1 MSNIFEPKGIQ
12 SGGGTTRFYNNNVYQ
27 GSRICLGF
35 VAATG
40 GSTNK
45 IHVKT
50 TLGGSTNK
58 MVKFEYDGYTYA
70 DHNVHNSVT
79 FYTYTGTSTPY
90 NASLVNWG
98 ESAGTAG
105 IVNYY
110 YSSDDYVVIVVQTNG
125 TYTGGFLY
133 VQSGYSHH
141 DHSIDVMAYSSS
153 ASTSGVY

>member
-1 MSNIFEPKGIQ
+1 MSARLVKEGINT
-12 SGGGTTRFYNNNVYQ
+12 GETLRHYTTNVYQ
-27 GSRICLGF
+27 GSRICLGL

-40 GSTNK
+40 AVPYVH
-45 IHVKT
+45 IKT

-58 MVKFEYDGYTYA
+58 MVKFEYDGFTYGA
-70 DHNVHNSVT
+70 LNIHNSVT

-90 NASLVNWG
+90 SPSLVNWG
-98 ESAGTAG
+98 ESTGG

-133 VQSGYSHH
+133 VQSGYSHFQH
-141 DHSIDVMAYSSS
+141 DIDVMAYSSS
-153 ASTSGVY
+153 SNTSGVY

>member
-1 MSNIFEPKGIQ
+1 MSANLINVGIN
-12 SGGGTTRFYNNNVYQ
+12 SNDRFRIYNNNVYQ

-40 GSTNK
+40 GGSNVYAH
-45 IHVKT
+45 IKT

-70 DHNVHNSVT
+70 SLNVHNSVT
-79 FYTYTGTSTPY
+79 FYTYNGTSSPY
-90 NASLVNWG
+90 EPSLVNWG
-98 ESAGTAG
+98 ESTGG

-133 VQSGYSHH
+133 VQSGYGHY
-141 DHSIDVMAYSSS
+141 DHNIDVMAYTTST
-153 ASTSGVY
+153 STSGAY

>member
-1 MSNIFEPKGIQ
+1 MSVYLNKDGIN
-12 SGGGTTRFYNNNVYQ
+12 SNDKFRIYNNNVYQ

-40 GSTNK
+40 SVPYV
-45 IHVKT
+45 HVKT

-58 MVKFEYDGYTYA
+58 MVKFEYDGFTYA
-70 DHNVHNSVT
+70 ALNVHNSVT
-79 FYTYTGTSTPY
+79 FYTYTGTSVPY
-90 NASLVNWG
+90 DASLVNWG
-98 ESAGTAG
+98 ESTGG

-125 TYTGGFLY
+125 VYTGGFLY

-141 DHSIDVMAYSSS
+141 DHTIDVMAYSSS
-153 ASTSGVY
+153 SNITGVY